1 MSFWDSKNGVLV
13 AGFRSDGFL
22 QRRGSCG
29 KPDGTEMTI
38 GLQRFSED
46 DRKDVNQK
54 SGKNKTETKER
65 SGVEKRT
72 WTRKNS
78 EPFEA
83 EFVKLEKDDKGRN
96 IVTLRKPDGTEI
108 RAGLARFSEDD
119 RKYIGQHAK
128 PQGSPTGMPSA
139 FRSSTS
145 RISGRSSRQRERPSP
160 CTWLMPATRATPTL
174 RPQPVIARSG

>member
-108 RAGLARFSEDD
+108 RVDWHVSARMTE
-119 RKYIGQHAK
+119 
-128 PQGSPTGMPSA
+128 
-139 FRSSTS
+139 STS
-145 RISGRSSRQRERPSP
+145 GNTPSP
-160 CTWLMPATRATPTL
+160 RGHLPGCPRLSGQA
-174 RPQPVIARSG
+174 PVA